1 MRYEVVEVTPAMATA
16 WQAKNAA
23 CQRKLRQT
31 IVDRYARD
39 MLNGAWKLTH
49 QGIAFDNKGMLID
62 GQHRLAAIQK
72 AGVPVKMVVVRDA
85 PTTAFDH
92 VDIGF
97 CRTTADVLKAQGE
110 GWITNDHIAI
120 ARFMEAGSNVK
131 ATTVARS
138 PFEAREMVETHKNAI
153 SFVQQN
159 CERHVR
165 GVTIAPVLAAV
176 AVAYYTELDRVGI
189 VHSPAVHRHRGG
201 CNQGQHGHSPA
212 GLAEGCQWQCKRW
225 RTGGGLPEDAAR
237 AEGLH
242 GRREAV
248 EAVHAERALL
258 FTEAPGHRQRLT
270 WELSWRQ
277 RPPNSNRSATALD
290 AVGSQLERR
299 VRPVARN
306 RGKT

>member
-1 MRYEVVEVTPAMATA
+1 MRYEVIEITPAMAA
-16 WQAKNAA
+16 VWQAKNAD

-39 MLNGAWKLTH
+39 MLNGAWTLTH
-49 QGIAFDNKGMLID
+49 QGIAFDNKGRLID

-85 PTTAFDH
+85 PATAYDH

-97 CRTTADVLKAQGE
+97 GRTTADVLKAQGE
-110 GWITNDHIAI
+110 GWITNEHIAI
-120 ARFMEAGSNVK
+120 ARFMEAGSNLK

-176 AVAYYTELDRVGI
+176 AVAYYSEMDRVALASFIRLLCTGI
-189 VHSPAVHRHRGG
+189 AV
-201 CNQGQHGHSPA
+201 
-212 GLAEGCQWQCKRW
+212 
-225 RTGGGLPEDAAR
+225 DAAKDSTVIHLRDWLKDASGNTSAGARVECYLKTQRVLKAYMAGEKLSKLYAPSEPCYLLKRR
-237 AEGLH
+237 AT
-242 GRREAV
+242 V
-248 EAVHAERALL
+248 
-258 FTEAPGHRQRLT
+258 
-270 WELSWRQ
+270 
-277 RPPNSNRSATALD
+277 SA
-290 AVGSQLERR
+290 
-299 VRPVARN
+299 
-306 RGKT
+306 